1 MDISYRE
8 IYAMNKEEA
17 RKQVVSSYIA
27 LGNISQVASLWHTSR
42 NVVRKWIRRFEQKG
56 EEGFRDESKKPHS
69 SPRKVSQEVEQKVL
83 EARKKTGYGR
93 KRLAWYLAREEGLV
107 LSSNTIRHILSRNGF
122 KGRRKPRKTFY
133 PAFWAWEAEK
143 AFSLAQVDTKDILD
157 KGALGTKLWTHILR
171 KRLPQYQWT
180 FCEGKSRLR
189 FLAYSRELS
198 LVNGLCFTFLVMLWL
213 RRCGIDSE
221 VIWQT
226 DWGEEFGG
234 SNPEKLAM
242 LEEKY
247 YQPLGS

>member
-17 RKQVVSSYIA
+17 RKQIVSSY
-27 LGNISQVASLWHTSR
+27 LTSGNISQVARLWHTSR
-42 NVVRKWIRRFEQKG
+42 NVVRKWVKRF
-56 EEGFRDESKKPHS
+56 
-69 SPRKVSQEVEQKVL
+69 EQKVL

-122 KGRRKPRKTFY
+122 KGRRKPRKVFY

-213 RRCGIDSE
+213 RRYGIDSE
-221 VIWQT
+221 GNMA
-226 DWGEEFGG
+226 D
-234 SNPEKLAM
+234 
-242 LEEKY
+242 
-247 YQPLGS
+247 